1 MLEYSAKTRSFFGNF
16 SRSFFALMTFT
27 KKRAKPQQIG
37 LILLALFLFF
47 LPQTV
52 HTAGILPQGIGP
64 STGIST
70 PLPEDTR
77 VQVFFF
83 YSNKCSHC
91 LSVIENIVNPLLT
104 EFAGEVDIRMFEL
117 SERLNYEALMAIE
130 TQLNTPTDNRD
141 LPVVIIGDRAL
152 VGEEE
157 SNLYFRQLVEEGLAG
172 EGVPFYPFEKVDPGK
187 LIVSTPNPNQEE
199 IEVCSIDAPEKCT
212 SDVPI
217 YLAYFYQTGCKEC
230 ARSEMDLEYL
240 RNKYSNLIVIEFN
253 IYDQAGLANWMA
265 ERVGRADEL
274 HTPAVFIGDH
284 AWIGESEIRPQTIE
298 PILQT
303 LESSGSPA
311 FWREYNPEEGGQSLM
326 DKFQKMGWV
335 AVLLAGLVDGLNPCA
350 FATIIFFVSYLT
362 ISGKKG
368 KQILLTG
375 ASFTVG
381 VFLAYLIV
389 GLGFYKVLDLIKVY
403 MNIISKI
410 VYALTAIFCLV
421 LAILSIRDYFKTREG
436 KLDDMALK
444 LPEPLRKRINTAVRE
459 GRKSSS
465 YYFSAFITGLVVSIL
480 ELACTGQ
487 IYLPVIISMSTM
499 PELRG
504 RATLFLIFYNLMFIV
519 PLIIVFVLAYYG
531 TTSKEFTNFLKKHAA
546 GVKIGMAIV
555 FLLLAIWL
563 ATSLL
568 S

>member
-1 MLEYSAKTRSFFGNF
+1 MKFSKKT
-16 SRSFFALMTFT
+16 SRPL
-27 KKRAKPQQIG
+27 QIG
-37 LILLALFLFF
+37 LIILALFMLF

-52 HTAGILPQGIGP
+52 QAANVMPQGLGP
-64 STGIST
+64 GPEVTT
-70 PLPEDTR
+70 PPPADAK

-83 YSNKCSHC
+83 YSNTCSHC
-91 LSVIENIVNPLLT
+91 LAVIENIVNPLLK
-104 EFAGEVDIRMFEL
+104 ENAGEVDIRLLEL
-117 SERLNYEALMAIE
+117 GEKVNYEALMSIE
-130 TQLNTPTDNRD
+130 TQLNASTDNRD

-157 SNLYFRQLVEEGLAG
+157 NQLHLRQYIEEGLAG
-172 EGVPFYPFEKVDPGK
+172 DGIPFYPFENLDPNT
-187 LIVSTPNPNQEE
+187 LIVSTPNPNSND
-199 IEVCSIDAPEKCT
+199 IEACSVDNPENCVIDH
-212 SDVPI
+212 PI

-230 ARSEMDLEYL
+230 ARSEVDLEYL
-240 RNKYSNLIVIEFN
+240 KNKYTNLIVTEFN

-284 AWIGESEIRPQTIE
+284 AWIGEGEIRPQTIE
-298 PILQT
+298 PVLQT
-303 LESSGSPA
+303 LETSGSPA

-389 GLGFYKVLDLIKVY
+389 GLGFYKVLDLVKVY

-444 LPEPLRKRINTAVRE
+444 LPEPLRKRINAAVRE

-465 YYFSAFITGLVVSIL
+465 YYLSAFITGLVVSIL

-504 RATLFLIFYNLMFIV
+504 RATMFLIFYNLMFIV

-531 TTSKEFTNFLKKHAA
+531 TSSKQFTNFLKKHAA
-546 GVKIGMAIV
+546 AVKIGMAIV